1 MAGNNKLLAIIML
14 CFCGCANYTTN
25 KVQGEFL
32 CVTDSKPYAD
42 SLYSE
47 WSKEGNAINPRYIE
61 LQYVIHNYTDEEMY
75 LPVQTRSDSTATSH
89 INVYLLDKGD
99 TIRPIIYTKKV
110 PYNSNLICKGDS
122 MTLFI
127 EIRDFEKW
135 SKKGINVNTSVDSLI
150 NRIHVE
156 YIKSDNDKKEDFD
169 IPDIEFGVS
178 PQFYYEVPRD
188 MSTLKL
194 NKVKRDRVLVRV
206 SQQNWNQGI
215 GSSDYSSKNNGNS
228 D

>member
-1 MAGNNKLLAIIML
+1 MVGNNNKLLAIIML
-14 CFCGCANYTTN
+14 CLCGCANFTSK

-42 SLYSE
+42 SLFAE
-47 WSKEGNAINPRYIE
+47 WSKEGNAVNPRYIE

-89 INVYLLDKGD
+89 INVYLLDKED
-99 TIRPIIYTKKV
+99 TIRPVFYTKKV

-135 SKKGINVNTSVDSLI
+135 SKKGINVNTHVDSFI

-156 YIKSDNDKKEDFD
+156 YIKSNDDKKDDFD

-178 PQFYYEVPRD
+178 PQFYYEIPRD

-206 SQQNWNQGI
+206 GRHN
-215 GSSDYSSKNNGNS
+215 
-228 D
+228 